1 MGENIVKPEV
11 VMELNV
17 KYVNRATQ
25 KEKLRLLQKNNY
37 LFLLANLN
45 DWTHRYVK
53 KIPVNNIINLEISAQ
68 NKLRKFPLMIPL
80 KTSSPPIKMKR
91 PNKTTICIN
100 NFFLDLETVAN
111 IEKKRI
117 GSPSIDGI
125 KAVNDELEVEKYI
138 IAPHNIRN
146 KLYIIEIDSIFSP
159 INLYSFNIIIFN

>member
-1 MGENIVKPEV
+1 
-11 VMELNV
+11 
-17 KYVNRATQ
+17 
-25 KEKLRLLQKNNY
+25 
-37 LFLLANLN
+37 
-45 DWTHRYVK
+45 
-53 KIPVNNIINLEISAQ
+53 
-68 NKLRKFPLMIPL
+68 MIPL
-80 KTSSPPIKMKR
+80 KTSNPPIKMKR

-100 NFFLDLETVAN
+100 NFFLDVETVAN

-146 KLYIIEIDSIFSP
+146 KLYKIEIDSIFSP

>member
-1 MGENIVKPEV
+1 
-11 VMELNV
+11 
-17 KYVNRATQ
+17 
-25 KEKLRLLQKNNY
+25 
-37 LFLLANLN
+37 
-45 DWTHRYVK
+45 
-53 KIPVNNIINLEISAQ
+53 
-68 NKLRKFPLMIPL
+68 MIPL

-91 PNKTTICIN
+91 PNKTTICMN
-100 NFFLDLETVAN
+100 NFFLDVETVAK